1 MEAGQVLHAQDAS
14 GVRPHPPHGVERYA
28 EEGRGERQRHLAVQ
42 QQRAGAGDQQR
53 LWLAPQ
59 AQRGP
64 DVFLLGR
71 TVGDQLA
78 TRQQV
83 QPGGE
88 LLQPFA
94 RERTAGEQARALA
107 AEDAFVGLVGET
119 GVHRQRGVGQI
130 GCRFRTVAAHL
141 AIGPPCGQH
150 VVQHGEVRPP
160 WRQHHG
166 GFADAG
172 VQKGHAQ
179 VAGECVEIDHG
190 EP

>member
-1 MEAGQVLHAQDAS
+1 M
-14 GVRPHPPHGVERYA
+14 
-28 EEGRGERQRHLAVQ
+28 
-42 QQRAGAGDQQR
+42 
-53 LWLAPQ
+53 
-59 AQRGP
+59 
-64 DVFLLGR
+64 
-71 TVGDQLA
+71 
-78 TRQQV
+78 
-83 QPGGE
+83 
-88 LLQPFA
+88 
-94 RERTAGEQARALA
+94 
-107 AEDAFVGLVGET
+107 GLVDET
-119 GVHRQRGVGQI
+119 GVHRQCGVGQI

-160 WRQHHG
+160 WRQDLG

>member
-1 MEAGQVLHAQDAS
+1 MEAGEVLHAQDAS

-28 EEGRGERQRHLAVQ
+28 EEARGKRQRHVAVQ
-42 QQRAGAGDQQR
+42 QQRAGACDQQR

-64 DVFLLGR
+64 DVFLLDR

-88 LLQPFA
+88 PLQPFA

-119 GVHRQRGVGQI
+119 GVHRQRGVGRRLLDESQ
-130 GCRFRTVAAHL
+130 RLASAAGLPLHL
-141 AIGPPCGQH
+141 AAPAGHLESQALAARTGLPL
-150 VVQHGEVRPP
+150 
-160 WRQHHG
+160 
-166 GFADAG
+166 DAL
-172 VQKGHAQ
+172 
-179 VAGECVEIDHG
+179 
-190 EP
+190 